1 MSQPNPYQLLG
12 VSLDATIDEIMS
24 AFRNKV
30 RDLGREISV
39 TDPDYSRRRSVL
51 YQAVSILTDPE
62 QRKKLDASL
71 ESLEGPIGPADVKY
85 IWQMAGKLF
94 FERTE
99 RYTSAFEAMRN
110 SIPLTIEDDKLLV
123 IGMDPTQ
130 GNLLGYLNSS
140 ETRAALRRIL
150 AEICGRPMD
159 YRVVTAVSLKEWQ
172 IMRDAEAMNGAAR
185 RPNGFSKP
193 APREEPSRLLSGI
206 AQPAPAP
213 APAPAP
219 TPVATVSAP
228 VVTASAPITTT
239 NGGDEWEEVMDRLLR
254 LWSATESRS
263 FPQVRAR
270 LILDS
275 LALVARAEETAR
287 GRRMADDLL
296 QRALGRALDRV
307 GSLTG
312 TDSALIGIEYL
323 RIRGERVN
331 GGKP

>member
-1 MSQPNPYQLLG
+1 MSQLNPYQLLG

-24 AFRNKV
+24 AFRDKV
-30 RDLGREISV
+30 RDLGQEISV

-51 YQAVSILTDPE
+51 YQAVSTLTDPE
-62 QRKKLDASL
+62 RRKNLDSSL
-71 ESLEGPIGPADVKY
+71 GTLEGPIKPTDVKY

-94 FERTE
+94 FERTD
-99 RYTSAFEAMRN
+99 RYTSTFDAMRN
-110 SIPLTIEDDKLLV
+110 SIPLTIEDDKLLI
-123 IGMDPTQ
+123 IGMDPMQ
-130 GNLLGYLNSS
+130 GNLLGYLDSA
-140 ETRAALRRIL
+140 ETHIALRRIL
-150 AEICGRPMD
+150 AEVCGRPMD
-159 YRVVTAVSLKEWQ
+159 YRVVAVVNLKDWQ
-172 IMRDAEAMNGAAR
+172 VMREAEAKNLAAR

-193 APREEPSRLLSGI
+193 ALREEPSRLLSGI

-213 APAPAP
+213 VS
-219 TPVATVSAP
+219 TPVAT
-228 VVTASAPITTT
+228 AS
-239 NGGDEWEEVMDRLLR
+239 GGDEWEEVMDRLLR

-275 LALVARAEETAR
+275 LALVARAEESAR
-287 GRRMADDLL
+287 ARRMGDDLL
-296 QRALGRALDRV
+296 QRALGRALDRI

-323 RIRGERVN
+323 RICGERVN